1 MNWTRISSIIIVG
14 FTAIGAIY
22 GGLSFIFTPSGD
34 LLSLSTGLLEGSP
47 FVDYLIPGIFLF
59 VFVGL
64 FHLAAIIYLLKKL
77 PRTKEVMF
85 AAAIVLAVWM
95 IVQLFI
101 IGYVFIL
108 QPIFLAI
115 AIVEM
120 ILAVQMKKQQKKES
134 TSEI

>member
-34 LLSLSTGLLEGSP
+34 LLSLSTGLLEDSL

-59 VFVGL
+59 IFVGL
-64 FHLAAIIYLLKKL
+64 FHLAALIYLLKKL

-108 QPIFLAI
+108 QIIFLVIAFIEMFLAI
-115 AIVEM
+115 Q
-120 ILAVQMKKQQKKES
+120 LKKQK
-134 TSEI
+134 

>member
-64 FHLAAIIYLLKKL
+64 FHLAALIYLLKKL

-85 AAAIVLAVWM
+85 AAALVLAVWM

-120 ILAVQMKKQQKKES
+120 ILAVQIKKQQKKG
-134 TSEI
+134 INV

>member
-22 GGLSFIFTPSGD
+22 GGLSFVFMPSGD

-64 FHLAAIIYLLKKL
+64 FHLAALIYLLKKL

-85 AAAIVLAVWM
+85 AAALVLAVWM

-108 QPIFLAI
+108 QIIFLVIAFIEMFLAI
-115 AIVEM
+115 QI
-120 ILAVQMKKQQKKES
+120 KKQK
-134 TSEI
+134 

>member
-22 GGLSFIFTPSGD
+22 GGLSMVFMPSGG
-34 LLSLSTGLLEGSP
+34 LLSLSTGLLDGSP
-47 FVDYLIPGIFLF
+47 FVDYLVPGIFLF

-64 FHLAAIIYLLKKL
+64 FHLAALIYLLKKL

-85 AAAIVLAVWM
+85 AAAAVLAVWM
-95 IVQLFI
+95 IVQLLI

-108 QPIFLAI
+108 QIIFLVVA
-115 AIVEM
+115 AVEM
-120 ILAVQMKKQQKKES
+120 LLAIQLKKQQR
-134 TSEI
+134 

>member
-64 FHLAAIIYLLKKL
+64 FHLAALIYLLKKL

-85 AAAIVLAVWM
+85 AAALVLAVWM

-120 ILAVQMKKQQKKES
+120 ILAVQMKKQQKKG
-134 TSEI
+134 INV